1 MQLQPKIVDTDA
13 ELLAATVSMAIV
25 IKSKNPR
32 MRRPFRESGSASPG
46 ILGTGWDPETQSP
59 VPPGE
64 RIRRLVPDGCAS
76 ISAVSPFRRCLSH
89 TTCGS
94 RSGASS
100 EPCTRACN
108 PGCYS
113 VLVERPCCQQH
124 LVGVP
129 IGRGE
134 GEVLIATGPISS

>member
-1 MQLQPKIVDTDA
+1 MVDTDA

-64 RIRRLVPDGCAS
+64 RIRRLLPDGCAS
-76 ISAVSPFRRCLSH
+76 ISQLCLPSAGVCH
-89 TTCGS
+89 TLRAAADPGLPQNHVRGHVILVATPCS
-94 RSGASS
+94 SSGRVASS
-100 EPCTRACN
+100 TW
-108 PGCYS
+108 S
-113 VLVERPCCQQH
+113 VCPS
-124 LVGVP
+124 
-129 IGRGE
+129 GE
-134 GEVLIATGPISS
+134 ARVRVRY